1 MSHVEVSILSL
12 GQVRNIYATGR
23 SGMTLERLGSMENAK
38 KHKPGRLYIEAI
50 HGKEILTFKEA

>member
-1 MSHVEVSILSL
+1 
-12 GQVRNIYATGR
+12 
-23 SGMTLERLGSMENAK
+23 MTLERLGSMENAK